1 MVLVFFSLEEFPGLT
16 REGSC
21 GLGGRLSEEF
31 PDLRM
36 VSRGWQGGGVLRE
49 LSRDGLPWIGGS
61 RSSSQI
67 LVAKGPPSR
76 GGVLRAIPKRWW
88 K

>member
-1 MVLVFFSLEEFPGLT
+1 MVLVFFFGRVPRSYSGGL
-16 REGSC
+16 
-21 GLGGRLSEEF
+21 LWFGGELSEEF

-36 VSRGWQGGGVLRE
+36 VSRGWRGGGVLRE
-49 LSRDGLPWIGGS
+49 LSRSGLPWIRGS
-61 RSSSQI
+61 LSSSQI
-67 LVAKGPPSR
+67 LV